1 MTDPR
6 YRYPAGTRRQ
16 SPPMYNPARA
26 SLPVVGADSGYD
38 ALYAGDMH
46 GMSSS
51 HHGALVSRPAGEYE
65 YDYRPTAVPVSTTTY
80 AVRKDPIPRSTSVKE
95 SGGRSHRSSTLDGAS
110 KRPIIITT
118 KHGAGAEATSS
129 TRNESPTRDGYRMGD
144 EANYYA
150 EPASSINRTRSTTR
164 APFSAALDDDE
175 YRRLRERTE
184 MPGPRGASDQ
194 YRPSRGSVMYSAT
207 TPHRGDTR
215 EYDDDG
221 YEYTRPSDLA
231 RYDLDNH
238 HQPRRSRRDS
248 QERYYRPTVSVATG
262 LPYEPNDRRQRG
274 PPPTTW
280 GLDKINRVPP
290 AAGLYDGAG
299 IRMPVPPAVPLA
311 PEPSR
316 RGGLLDVAGSPPS
329 DRRVGSRP
337 RPVSLIQDTP
347 SRSSRADDD
356 YYRPRDDD
364 MLRSRDLRDRGHE
377 YIPADDGVTTRG
389 FGIRIEPEALPKP
402 DERAIRRATEPV
414 HRDHRE
420 DRRDDR
426 HDGWNLP
433 REYDDYDLRRS
444 DDDLD
449 YGKKKDRDDKSR
461 RGHRDRE
468 RDRDRDRTDDEVGRD
483 RKERVKEPSPVYDD
497 HDRKDRVKEP
507 SPMYD
512 DRDRR
517 EKVKEPSPVY
527 DDRDRKDRVK
537 EPSPVD
543 DDRDT
548 RKDKVRDK
556 VVAGLGV
563 AAASLGLGS
572 VLLDKDEKGKEK
584 DKENEKDKHAKH
596 SDSDRLKPEPET
608 RSKHSRRDS
617 RSSDDDFEI
626 IELPRKDRERSPR
639 DAPVDKEDVTS
650 GRHKSKEEPKPSADA
665 ASSRRDH
672 SSSSDDRKA
681 DEKGEERASRRRRRA
696 PSAFNPNDTATLA
709 AIKAQLAAAEEDKKP
724 ERADK
729 AIPTIKEPS
738 PERDASPAS
747 KTDVDLDSET
757 GVMVVRDDSR
767 GRELDLAEREER
779 QVRVVSPPRE
789 KDEKKPIKGILKQP
803 KPQFPEE
810 PNPIREGVA
819 PHKDDKTKAD
829 VPSGARWTK
838 INRKMVNPEALT
850 IGKERFEVRDDFVIV
865 LRVLSKEEIQAYADA
880 TQILRE
886 RRRKEYE
893 REVKGQDD
901 AEYDQD
907 GEEEKKRR
915 HRHRREKDRGEDEVY
930 DEEARKERHRDRDR
944 DRGERGGERYSTR
957 NRYPAGT
964 YEDEEEY
971 KPSRSRTVEYHGH
984 GGGHHRSHRDRDRER
999 ERERER

>member
-118 KHGAGAEATSS
+118 KHGTGAEATSS

-150 EPASSINRTRSTTR
+150 EPASSINRARSTTR

-194 YRPSRGSVMYSAT
+194 YRPSRGSVMYSA

-414 HRDHRE
+414 HREHRE

-461 RGHRDRE
+461 RGHRDQ
-468 RDRDRDRTDDEVGRD
+468 
-483 RKERVKEPSPVYDD
+483 PSPVY
-497 HDRKDRVKEP
+497 E
-507 SPMYD
+507 
-512 DRDRR
+512 
-517 EKVKEPSPVY
+517 
-527 DDRDRKDRVK
+527 DRDRKDRVK

-548 RKDKVRDK
+548 RKDKARDK

-584 DKENEKDKHAKH
+584 DTENEKDKHAKH

-626 IELPRKDRERSPR
+626 IELPKKERSPR
-639 DAPVDKEDVTS
+639 DVPVDKEDVTS

-665 ASSRRDH
+665 APSRRDH

-738 PERDASPAS
+738 PERDTSPAS

-779 QVRVVSPPRE
+779 QVRVVSPPRD

-944 DRGERGGERYSTR
+944 DRGDRGDRGGERYSTR
-957 NRYPAGT
+957 N
-964 YEDEEEY
+964 
-971 KPSRSRTVEYHGH
+971 RSRTVEYHGH